1 MEIILSSSSHVE
13 ILKQGAVVW
22 NKWRDDNPQIK
33 PNLSDFDFSQ
43 GFEECFMGIAE
54 LDGYNFGD
62 MSFNRVN
69 MRNAT
74 FTNCFF
80 AHCKFGFSD
89 LCYAYFCNCCFDGA
103 NLAVSKI
110 GSAQFINCEFNGTDL
125 SYCSAEETNFTG
137 SKLISAKLSHMS
149 LVKVDFTNTIIDRS
163 RVYGISAWDL
173 ILDGSIQSDIY
184 IEESGTGITVPN
196 IELAQFISLMI
207 NNSKIRDIIDT
218 ITSKVVLILGRFS
231 PVRKEILDEIKVQL
245 KAAGYVSV
253 LFDFEGPTNRNVTET
268 IRTLAGLAKF
278 VIADIS
284 SPRSIPQELAT
295 IIPHFPSVPIQPIIV
310 DSELEYGMFEHFKN
324 YPWVL
329 PRINY
334 KEREVSSSVERA
346 IASCED
352 RLKHAEPTS

>member
-1 MEIILSSSSHVE
+1 
-13 ILKQGAVVW
+13 
-22 NKWRDDNPQIK
+22 
-33 PNLSDFDFSQ
+33 
-43 GFEECFMGIAE
+43 
-54 LDGYNFGD
+54 
-62 MSFNRVN
+62 
-69 MRNAT
+69 
-74 FTNCFF
+74 
-80 AHCKFGFSD
+80 
-89 LCYAYFCNCCFDGA
+89 
-103 NLAVSKI
+103 
-110 GSAQFINCEFNGTDL
+110 
-125 SYCSAEETNFTG
+125 
-137 SKLISAKLSHMS
+137 
-149 LVKVDFTNTIIDRS
+149 VKVDFTNTIIDRS